1 MQDKV
6 KMLFVCHGNICRS
19 PMAEFYMKDLVKR
32 KGIQDCFQ
40 IASAAT
46 TDEEI
51 WNDYGNPVYPPAK
64 NVLLAHGINPEG
76 KRACLMSYKDYE
88 RYDWLIGMDEEN
100 LYDMRRICHGDP
112 DHKIALLLDH
122 CDCPRDVADP
132 WYTRDFNA
140 CWKDIVEGCDAWYD
154 WLMEKNA

>member
-1 MQDKV
+1 
-6 KMLFVCHGNICRS
+6 
-19 PMAEFYMKDLVKR
+19 
-32 KGIQDCFQ
+32 
-40 IASAAT
+40 
-46 TDEEI
+46 
-51 WNDYGNPVYPPAK
+51 
-64 NVLLAHGINPEG
+64 
-76 KRACLMSYKDYE
+76 MSYKDYE